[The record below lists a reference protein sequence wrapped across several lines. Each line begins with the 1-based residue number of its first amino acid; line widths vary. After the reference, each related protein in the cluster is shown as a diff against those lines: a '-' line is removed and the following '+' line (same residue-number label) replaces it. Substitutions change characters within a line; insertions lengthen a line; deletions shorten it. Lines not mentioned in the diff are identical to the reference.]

1 MKSLIRFT
9 FVSTAWLVL
18 VFSWTGFAAPLE
30 WIEVAPDGKG
40 FVQKPSGTRFAP
52 WGFNYDHDEKGR
64 LLEDYWLGEWPKVK
78 SDFREMKQLGANV
91 VRVHLQVGKFMIS
104 AARANDAALRQLR
117 RLVHLAEETG
127 LYLDVTGLGC
137 YHRADVPKWYDALD
151 EAGRW
156 EAQAQFWRAVT
167 RECRESPAIFC
178 YDLMNEPVSPA
189 VGGQL
194 KDWLGP
200 AFAGKHFVQYIS
212 LDAQGRE
219 REAIARE
226 WIRKLTETIRAVD
239 KRHLVTVG
247 LVDWSL
253 KVPRKL
259 YSGFAPERVAPEL
272 DFLCIHLYPESGKV
286 AEATE
291 KLKGFS
297 VGEPV
302 VIEETFPLKC
312 SVEDFNL
319 FLDQSHTHA
328 AGVIGFYWGA
338 TPEELRKANSVANSL
353 MLRWLE
359 IFQQRIQKTGAE
371 AKPKPKSSK

>member
-1 MKSLIRFT
+1 
-9 FVSTAWLVL
+9 
-18 VFSWTGFAAPLE
+18 
-30 WIEVAPDGKG
+30 
-40 FVQKPSGTRFAP
+40 
-52 WGFNYDHDEKGR
+52 
-64 LLEDYWLGEWPKVK
+64 
-78 SDFREMKQLGANV
+78 MKQLGANV

-104 AARANDAALRQLR
+104 AARANDTTLRQLG

-137 YHRADVPKWYDALD
+137 YQRADVPKWYDALD

-156 EAQAQFWRAVT
+156 EAQAQFWRAVA
-167 RECRESPAIFC
+167 RECSESPAVFC
-178 YDLMNEPVSPA
+178 YDLMNEPLSPA
-189 VGGQL
+189 VGGRL

-212 LDAQGRE
+212 LDTQGRE

-226 WIRKLTETIRAVD
+226 WIRKLTQTIRAVD

-259 YSGFAPERVAPEL
+259 YSGFSPERVAPEL
-272 DFLCIHLYPESGKV
+272 DFVCIHLYPESGKV
-286 AEATE
+286 AEAMD

-297 VGEPV
+297 VGKPV

-319 FLDQSHTHA
+319 FLDQSHAHT

-338 TPEELRKANSVANSL
+338 PPEELRKSSSIANSL
-353 MLRWLE
+353 MFRWLE
-359 IFQQRIQKTGAE
+359 IFQQRIQKTGAD
-371 AKPKPKSSK
+371 AKPKPQSSK

>member
-1 MKSLIRFT
+1 MPLHPTPARAGLAIGLLLALLFISPCL
-9 FVSTAWLVL
+9 
-18 VFSWTGFAAPLE
+18 AAPLE
-30 WIEVAPDGKG
+30 WIEVAADGKS
-40 FVQKPSGTRFAP
+40 FIQKPSGAKFSP

-64 LLEDYWLGEWPKVK
+64 LIEDYWLAEWPKVEA
-78 SDFREMKQLGANV
+78 DFREMKQLGANV

-104 AARANDAALRQLR
+104 SARADDGVLRQLR
-117 RLVHLAEETG
+117 RLVRLAEDTG

-137 YHRADVPKWYDALD
+137 YHRADVPKWYDAVS
-151 EAGRW
+151 EAERW
-156 EAQAQFWRAVT
+156 EIQSRFWHAVA

-178 YDLMNEPVSPA
+178 YDLMNEPVAPA
-189 VGGQL
+189 GSGRG

-219 REAIARE
+219 RETIARE
-226 WIRKLTETIRAVD
+226 WIRKLTQTIRAVD

-253 KVPRKL
+253 KRPRTL
-259 YSGFAPERVAPEL
+259 YSGFAPEQIAPEL

-286 AEATE
+286 AEAMD
-291 KLKGFS
+291 KLKGFA
-297 VGEPV
+297 VGKPV

-319 FLDQSHTHA
+319 FLDQSRATA

-338 TPEELRKANSVANSL
+338 PPEELRKTNSIANSL

-359 IFQQRIQKTGAE
+359 IFQQRAPG
-371 AKPKPKSSK
+371 KPPLKP